1 MLLYTFAV
9 STLAQAAANLGV
21 SEAALALYG
30 ASDVIDLHLDTFIW
44 RRLFGYDLHER
55 HGLGPLGGRLFGQAD
70 IPRVREA
77 KLTGAYWIITTQ
89 PFATGPQRARALR
102 ANALRLRAELAAHPE
117 VRVVNSYAGYCAAKA
132 AGLHAAFLGIQG
144 GNCLHALADVSAAH
158 EAGIS
163 LVTLLHFTR
172 SPIGAPQLPPAL
184 SREPLGLRAYGVE
197 LVRALDAARMLVDL
211 SHLHPRGFWDV
222 VAMRDRSPPFVVSHA
237 ACAAIRPHFRNLD
250 DDQLR
255 AVARAGGVVGV
266 VFNAGFLTRSFFTA
280 YVRDVADHVMHML
293 RVVGDEHVCLGSDF
307 DGAIIPPRDLRS
319 VLELPRLAH
328 ELLRRGVPELSVQ
341 RILGGN
347 FLRVLRDVRP

>member
-1 MLLYTFAV
+1 MLLYTLRV
-9 STLAQAAANLGV
+9 STTAQAAAKLGV
-21 SEAALALYG
+21 SEAALALYA

-44 RRLFGYDLHER
+44 RRLFGYDLHKR
-55 HGLGPLGGRLFGQAD
+55 HGLGPFGGRLFGQAD

-89 PFATGPQRARALR
+89 PFATGPQRARALHV
-102 ANALRLRAELAAHPE
+102 NAAQLRAELSAHPE
-117 VRVVNSYAGYCAAKA
+117 VRVVDSYGSYCAAKA
-132 AGLHAAFLGIQG
+132 AGLHAAFLGVQG
-144 GNCLHALADVSAAH
+144 GNCLHSLADVAAAKD
-158 EAGIS
+158 AGIT

-172 SPIGAPQLPPAL
+172 SPIGAPQLPRLL
-184 SREPLGLRAYGVE
+184 SREPLGLLPYGVE
-197 LVRALDAARMLVDL
+197 LVRALDDARMLVDL

-222 VAMRDRSPPFVVSHA
+222 VALRDRSRPFVVSHA

-255 AVARAGGVVGV
+255 AVARAGGVVGI
-266 VFNAGFLTRSFFTA
+266 VFNAGFVSRSWLHA
-280 YVRDVADHVMHML
+280 YTRDVADHVLHML
-293 RVVGDEHVCLGSDF
+293 RVVGDQHVCLGSDF

-328 ELLRRGVPELSVQ
+328 ELLRRGVPDLSVQ
-341 RILGGN
+341 RILGAN